1 MEEAGR
7 ADGPRKEVSILSL
20 RLARRST
27 VIVLHVLM

>member
-7 ADGPRKEVSILSL
+7 ADGPRKEVSILIL

-27 VIVLHVLM
+27 VLASYILM